1 VTERGDGADETE
13 RTEGTAGRPAWRD
26 FGAPIAVDGGLKAR
40 SSRGDIGE
48 TWWSRRFL
56 AILES
61 FALGGRLT
69 RGRNYARR
77 GQVLSLEIAPGLVT
91 AVVQGSRPKPYDIR
105 IALAQF
111 TDEVWAALDAGLASQ
126 ALLSAGLLA
135 GEVPPEL
142 EQACRDAGAPLFPQT
157 LSELEMRC
165 SCPDGAVPCK
175 HLAATFY
182 LLAEAFDEDPFRMLW
197 WRGRDRATLLRHL
210 GAAGPREDDAP
221 LLSAGIALSGVASM
235 PLSEALDRFWRA
247 PVPLPPRPM
256 TVRSEPDLLLRQ
268 LPPPG
273 RAIGGEEL
281 AERLRPAYR
290 ALAE

>member
-1 VTERGDGADETE
+1 MTGSF
-13 RTEGTAGRPAWRD
+13 RD
-26 FGAPIAVDGGLKAR
+26 FGAPIAVEGGLRAR
-40 SSRGDIGE
+40 SARGDIGE

-77 GQVLSLEIAPGLVT
+77 GQVLSLEIAPGLVS
-91 AVVQGSRPKPYDIR
+91 AVVQGSRPTPYEIR
-105 IALAQF
+105 IGLALF
-111 TDEVWAALDAGLASQ
+111 TDDVWAALEAGLASQ

-142 EQACRDAGAPLFPQT
+142 EQACLDAGAPLFPQA
-157 LSELEMRC
+157 LADLEMHC
-165 SCPDGAVPCK
+165 SCPDGSVPCK

-182 LLAEAFDEDPFRMLW
+182 LLAEAFDDDPFRMLE

-210 GAAGPREDDAP
+210 AGRAVTREEAATV
-221 LLSAGIALSGVASM
+221 SASIALSGVASP

-247 PVPLPPRPM
+247 PVPLSSRPM

-281 AERLRPAYR
+281 AERLRPAYEGMV
-290 ALAE
+290 AGAAED